1 MSEGLN
7 KRCWTS
13 SLFISMH
20 RTPQPRSGWPS
31 MYSGGFVVG
40 KASLIDP
47 EISPTSPVIF
57 TGAIKKYEIWRHFQH
72 HSTLSRPRLKM
83 QHGIRTLNQNCNAA
97 MIALCPRR
105 PPWKPFGNCPT
116 PKIVRQKRAKSSTT
130 EPWIIRFRS
139 NFAKSLNK
147 ITPEVL

>member
-20 RTPQPRSGWPS
+20 RTQQLRSGWLQ
-31 MYSGGFVVG
+31 MLSGGSIVG

-47 EISPTSPVIF
+47 EISPTSPLIF
-57 TGAIKKYEIWRHFQH
+57 TRAIKKCEIWRYFQH

-83 QHGIRTLNQNCNAA
+83 QHGIRTLKQNFNAA

-105 PPWKPFGNCPT
+105 LPPENRSVIAPPLKLYGEN
-116 PKIVRQKRAKSSTT
+116 VLNRQQLSHRL
-130 EPWIIRFRS
+130 FD
-139 NFAKSLNK
+139 FAQILQR
-147 ITPEVL
+147 V